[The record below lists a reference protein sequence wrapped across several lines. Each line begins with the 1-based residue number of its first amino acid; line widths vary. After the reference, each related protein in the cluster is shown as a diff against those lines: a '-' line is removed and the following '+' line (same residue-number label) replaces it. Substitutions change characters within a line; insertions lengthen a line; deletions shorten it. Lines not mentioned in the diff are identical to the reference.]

1 MNTKLCLAVIAA
13 SLAAAPVA
21 MAQQTYENDASRAP
35 VSGSSTSSGRTDS
48 PAVKSLPGVD
58 PEPWRSTNQMRSD
71 NRPMDRSAM
80 NRDGTHH
87 DTMHRD
93 KAHKGAMSGST
104 GAAMDRD
111 ATGSSNRSA
120 MNRKTVNG
128 SDISSRRGRGQN
140 DLELSQ
146 TSLLNQFSAAGYTMV
161 RDFRKDG
168 DRYTA
173 QAQDRNGRWTSVELD
188 PRTSTITPR

>member
-13 SLAAAPVA
+13 SLAVAPVA
-21 MAQQTYENDASRAP
+21 MAQQTYENDASKAP
-35 VSGSSTSSGRTDS
+35 PSASSTSSGRTDS
-48 PAVKSLPGVD
+48 PVVKSLPGVD
-58 PEPWRSTNQMRSD
+58 PEPWRDNNQARTTD
-71 NRPMDRSAM
+71 RPMDRSAI
-80 NRDGTHH
+80 NQDGTHH
-87 DTMHRD
+87 DRMHRD
-93 KAHKGAMSGST
+93 KAQKRAMSGST
-104 GAAMDRD
+104 GATMDRD
-111 ATGSSNRSA
+111 VTGSSSRSS
-120 MNRKTVNG
+120 MRSTTVNNG
-128 SDISSRRGRGQN
+128 DMSTRRGRGQN

-173 QAQDRNGRWTSVELD
+173 QAQDKNGRWTSVELD

>member
-21 MAQQTYENDASRAP
+21 MAQQTYQNDASKAP
-35 VSGSSTSSGRTDS
+35 VSASSTSSGRTDS
-48 PAVKSLPGVD
+48 PVVKSLPGVD
-58 PEPWRSTNQMRSD
+58 PEPWRD
-71 NRPMDRSAM
+71 NSQARTTDRTDRSAM
-80 NRDGTHH
+80 NQDGTHH
-87 DTMHRD
+87 DRMHRD
-93 KAHKGAMSGST
+93 KAHKRAMSGST
-104 GAAMDRD
+104 GATMDRD
-111 ATGSSNRSA
+111 ATGSSNRSS
-120 MNRKTVNG
+120 MRGTTVNTG
-128 SDISSRRGRGQN
+128 DISARRGRGQN

-146 TSLLNQFSAAGYTMV
+146 TSLLNQFSAAGYTVV